1 MDRRVS
7 TQDVSWFLDLHSNM
21 QLDLDPPYQ
30 RRSVWSRRDRRFFL
44 DTILRGYPSPSI
56 FLHKSAR
63 AGADRHVYEVVD
75 GKQRLETILMF
86 VSNEI
91 ALAKDFGDRDL
102 DGKKWLQLSPDQKS
116 RLWDYVLPV
125 EFIRLVEGTV
135 VNQVFDR
142 LNRNA
147 RRLEAQELR
156 HARFDGWF
164 VTFVETEVEAAFWQD
179 LGVSTKARAKRMK
192 DVQFVS
198 ELLMIILTG
207 RIHGFDHENL
217 DELYA
222 DYETIEDAPEEV
234 FDDEFRTR
242 VESTKAFLSSMESAN
257 GCITSFGKNYK
268 DFYSL
273 WSVTALNSANLGM
286 PERVAERYIDFMKK
300 VDELKGQ
307 DDLEEFLRNQNT
319 AAYSLAHKYLI
330 NATGASTE
338 LAQRQPRHDVLVSVL
353 SEPT

>member
-21 QLDLDPPYQ
+21 QLALDPPYQ
-30 RRSVWSRRDRRFFL
+30 RRSIWSHRDRRFFL
-44 DTILRGYPSPSI
+44 DTIFRGYPSPSI
-56 FLHKSAR
+56 FLHKSTES
-63 AGADRHVYEVVD
+63 GMDRHVYEVVD

-86 VSNEI
+86 VSDKI

-102 DGKKWLQLSPDQKS
+102 DGKRWQQLSPDKK
-116 RLWDYVLPV
+116 RLLWDYVLPV

-142 LNRNA
+142 LNRYA
-147 RRLEAQELR
+147 RRLERQELR

-164 VTFVETEVEAAFWQD
+164 VTFVETEVEDAFWQD

-222 DYETIEDAPEEV
+222 NYETLEDAPEEV
-234 FDDEFRTR
+234 SEGDFRSR
-242 VESTKAFLSSMESAN
+242 VDLTKAFLLSMESAN
-257 GCITSFGKNYK
+257 QCITSFGKNYK

-273 WSVTALNSANLGM
+273 WSVTALNLATLEIPGQ
-286 PERVAERYIDFMKK
+286 VAERYSDFMKK
-300 VDELKGQ
+300 VGQLKGQ
-307 DDLEEFLRNQNT
+307 DDLGEFLRNQNT

-338 LAQRQPRHDVLVSVL
+338 LAQRQPRHEVLVSVL

>member
-7 TQDVSWFLDLHSNM
+7 TQDVSWFLDLHSNK

-30 RRSVWSRRDRRFFL
+30 RRSVWSHRDRRFFL

-63 AGADRHVYEVVD
+63 PETDRRVYEVVD

-86 VSNEI
+86 VSNKI
-91 ALAKDFGDRDL
+91 ALAKDFGDKDL
-102 DGKKWLQLSPDQKS
+102 DGKKWLKLSRDQKS
-116 RLWDYVLPV
+116 LLWDYVLPV

-164 VTFVETEVEAAFWQD
+164 VTFVEAEVDGAVWQD

-192 DVQFVS
+192 VPHTNVCMV
-198 ELLMIILTG
+198 LGNG
-207 RIHGFDHENL
+207 R
-217 DELYA
+217 
-222 DYETIEDAPEEV
+222 
-234 FDDEFRTR
+234 
-242 VESTKAFLSSMESAN
+242 SA
-257 GCITSFGKNYK
+257 
-268 DFYSL
+268 
-273 WSVTALNSANLGM
+273 M
-286 PERVAERYIDFMKK
+286 
-300 VDELKGQ
+300 Q
-307 DDLEEFLRNQNT
+307 
-319 AAYSLAHKYLI
+319 
-330 NATGASTE
+330 
-338 LAQRQPRHDVLVSVL
+338 
-353 SEPT
+353 